1 MAGERGARQR
11 SSSWS
16 RSCALWPFRYK
27 ALLGSIYS
35 SHLQYL
41 LGSCEKTASNWR
53 TWETQKP
60 ISSDRLLILSAG
72 QIPDIPGRQL
82 QLTWQGNFQI
92 AVSSTL
98 NASETTPPRW
108 GSHTRLL
115 LSFNLNTR
123 QKLCFLSERRHN
135 VIISP
140 ACYAHVATGH
150 NDKVNLF
157 FVHVVTGDLSV
168 QLVEVSLLSPLDDTL
183 LTPAP

>member
-1 MAGERGARQR
+1 MRCGHSTTRRCSDRFILVICSICWEVVKRQLLTGER
-11 SSSWS
+11 
-16 RSCALWPFRYK
+16 
-27 ALLGSIYS
+27 
-35 SHLQYL
+35 
-41 LGSCEKTASNWR
+41 EKHKS
-53 TWETQKP
+53 P
-60 ISSDRLLILSAG
+60 SPGILSAG

-92 AVSSTL
+92 AVSSRL

-135 VIISP
+135 VIIPP